1 MIIFWFIRRRKVCI
15 SWMIHAQKI
24 MEVIELLE
32 KEIEL
37 NESSSDYTK
46 ANTACD
52 GANGADVV
60 RYGVG
65 SGLENGAGKVAGHSQ
80 ERGLVSAE
88 VVGDGVVSELDNS
101 QDYGAVKAAGH
112 TQEAPEAEVETGLT
126 TSKVNEVCKV
136 VEVLKNESSG
146 SDTDWKT
153 ERITASPSEKTDG
166 SSSKTT
172 SARKRKDESGDYESD
187 FKRGRSET

>member
-1 MIIFWFIRRRKVCI
+1 MDDLCPE
-15 SWMIHAQKI
+15 I

-46 ANTACD
+46 ANTACEEAD
-52 GANGADVV
+52 GADVV
-60 RYGVG
+60 KDGVG

-88 VVGDGVVSELDNS
+88 VVGNGVVSELDKS
-101 QDYGAVKAAGH
+101 KEYGAVKAAR
-112 TQEAPEAEVETGLT
+112 LT

-136 VEVLKNESSG
+136 VEVLKNESAG
-146 SDTDWKT
+146 SDVDWKT
-153 ERITASPSEKTDG
+153 EVTASASG
-166 SSSKTT
+166 SSSSKTT
-172 SARKRKDESGDYESD
+172 SLRKREDESGDYESD
-187 FKRGRSET
+187 FKRGSNET